1 LQNPAQTFWKR
12 HNVDFRRIFVM
23 MAHRSVINR
32 NRFQK
37 VHYTKMSS
45 FTCYTS
51 WHLHWLKFIFNCR
64 PFSLL
69 QRSAFKAA

>member
-1 LQNPAQTFWKR
+1 
-12 HNVDFRRIFVM
+12 M

-37 VHYTKMSS
+37 VHSTKMSS